1 MEDRRIPVTREGFE
15 RLKEELHHLRE
26 VRRPQIVAAVAEAR
40 SHGDLRENAA
50 YDAARH
56 DQMMMERRIT
66 ELEQTI
72 RNADVL
78 DDDSAGRTDVVG
90 FGSTVVVDFDGFEE
104 TFTIVGA
111 VEAKPSAGK
120 ISTESPIGRALI
132 GKRVGQKTQVPTPGG
147 MSTIKILR
155 IE

>member
-1 MEDRRIPVTREGFE
+1 MDNKRVPVSREGYE
-15 RLKEELHHLRE
+15 RIKSELEELKS
-26 VRRPQIVAAVAEAR
+26 VRRPEIIAAVAEAR

-56 DQMMMERRIT
+56 DQMMMERRIA

-78 DDDSAGRTDVVG
+78 DDGSAGRTDVVG

-120 ISTESPIGRALI
+120 ISNESPIGRALI
-132 GKRVGQKTQVPTPGG
+132 GKRPGQTTQVPTPGG
-147 MSTIKILR
+147 MTTVKILR